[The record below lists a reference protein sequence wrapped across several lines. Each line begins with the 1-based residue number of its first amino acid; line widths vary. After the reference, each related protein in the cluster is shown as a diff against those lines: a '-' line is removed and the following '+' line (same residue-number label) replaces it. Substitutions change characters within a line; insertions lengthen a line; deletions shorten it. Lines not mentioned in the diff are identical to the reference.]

1 MSQKFSLF
9 LCSVCVISLSD
20 LQRALVE
27 SYILILMTTINIKA
41 NNIGMLKMKALV
53 LSGGKGTR
61 LRPLTF
67 TCAKQLIP
75 VANKPILGYVL
86 DQVAETGINDV
97 GIITAP
103 ETSDYVK
110 EYVKDGS
117 EWNFNTVYIAQE
129 PLGLAHAVKTAQTF
143 LADDS
148 FVMCLGDNVT
158 GQGINTFVQKFQ
170 KENLDA
176 LIILKEVDDPSSF
189 GIAQLDQKG
198 NIIKL
203 VEKPKTPI
211 GNLAIIGTYL
221 FSSKIHQAIK
231 RIKPSWRGELE
242 ITDAI
247 QEMMNLGFKVKAE
260 ILNSWWLDTG
270 KKDDILSANAK
281 ILDEYIQR
289 DIRGTVTNST
299 IDGRVKVDTD
309 AAILNSTIRGPCIV
323 GKNALIEN
331 SFIGPYTS
339 IGDNSKI
346 FTSTVQYCVLLENV
360 TIKDVE
366 RLEDS
371 LVGKNAKV
379 TRNQQHRI
387 IKLHVGDYSEVEV

>member
-1 MSQKFSLF
+1 
-9 LCSVCVISLSD
+9 
-20 LQRALVE
+20 
-27 SYILILMTTINIKA
+27 
-41 NNIGMLKMKALV
+41 MKALV

-86 DQVAETGINDV
+86 DQVAATGITEV
-97 GIITAP
+97 GVITAP
-103 ETSDYVK
+103 ETGQYVE
-110 EYVKDGS
+110 EYVGDGS
-117 EWNFNTVYIAQE
+117 KWALDVGYISQE
-129 PLGLAHAVKTAQTF
+129 PLGLAHAVKTAQRF
-143 LADDS
+143 LGRDS

-158 GQGINTFVQKFQ
+158 GQGLKVFVQKFQ
-170 KENLDA
+170 EERLDA

-189 GIAQLDQKG
+189 GIAQLDDEG
-198 NIIKL
+198 NIVRL
-203 VEKPKTPI
+203 VEKPKTPM

-221 FSSKIHQAIK
+221 FSDKVHRAIA

-247 QEMMNLGFKVKAE
+247 QEMINLGFKVKAE

-281 ILDEYIQR
+281 ILDAYIQR
-289 DIRGTVTNST
+289 DVKGSVADST
-299 IDGRVKVDTD
+299 IDGRVKVEAD
-309 AAILNSTIRGPCIV
+309 AKIVGSTVRGPCII
-323 GKNALIEN
+323 GKNALVEN

-346 FTSTVQYCVLLENV
+346 SNSNLEYCVTLENV
-360 TIKDVE
+360 VIQDVE

-371 LVGKNAKV
+371 LIGKNAKV
-379 TRNQQHRI
+379 TKNQKNRT

>member
-1 MSQKFSLF
+1 
-9 LCSVCVISLSD
+9 
-20 LQRALVE
+20 
-27 SYILILMTTINIKA
+27 
-41 NNIGMLKMKALV
+41 MKALV

-86 DQVAETGINDV
+86 DQIASTNIKKV

-103 ETSDYVK
+103 ETGQFVMDYVG
-110 EYVKDGS
+110 DGS
-117 EWNFNTVYIAQE
+117 NWLFDVVTYIPQE
-129 PLGLAHAVKTAQTF
+129 PLGLAHAVKTAKKF
-143 LADDS
+143 LGQDS

-158 GQGINTFVQKFQ
+158 GQSLNSFVKKF
-170 KENLDA
+170 KNEHLDA
-176 LIILKEVDDPSSF
+176 LIILKQVDNPSSF
-189 GIAQLDQKG
+189 GIAQLDEKG

-221 FSSKIHQAIK
+221 FSNKVHQAIEK
-231 RIKPSWRGELE
+231 IKPSWRGELE

-247 QEMMNLGFKVKAE
+247 QEMINMSFKVKAE
-260 ILNSWWLDTG
+260 ILDSWWLDTG

-281 ILDEYIQR
+281 ILDTYIR
-289 DIRGTVTNST
+289 NDVKASVISSNL
-299 IDGRVKVDTD
+299 DGRIKAETG
-309 AAILNSTIRGPCIV
+309 ARIINSTIRGPCII
-323 GKNALIEN
+323 GKNTLIEN

-339 IGDNSKI
+339 IGDNSQI
-346 FTSTVQYCVLLENV
+346 INSNIEYCVVQEHV
-360 TIKDVE
+360 IIKDVE
-366 RLEDS
+366 RLEES
-371 LVGKNAKV
+371 LIGKNAKI
-379 TRNQQHRI
+379 TRNQRNRT

>member
-1 MSQKFSLF
+1 
-9 LCSVCVISLSD
+9 
-20 LQRALVE
+20 
-27 SYILILMTTINIKA
+27 
-41 NNIGMLKMKALV
+41 MKALV

-86 DQVAETGINDV
+86 DQVASTSIKKV

-103 ETSDYVK
+103 ETGQFVKDYVS
-110 EYVKDGS
+110 DGS
-117 EWNFNTVYIAQE
+117 SWNLNVSYIPQE
-129 PLGLAHAVKTAQTF
+129 PLGLAHAVKTARRF
-143 LADDS
+143 LGQDS

-158 GQGINTFVQKFQ
+158 GQGLNSFIKKF
-170 KENLDA
+170 KNEHLDA
-176 LIILKEVDDPSSF
+176 LIILKEVETPSSF
-189 GIAQLDQKG
+189 GIAQLNEKG
-198 NIIKL
+198 NIVRL
-203 VEKPKTPI
+203 VEKPKTPM

-221 FSSKIHQAIK
+221 FSNKVHQAIEK
-231 RIKPSWRGELE
+231 IKPSWRGELE

-247 QEMMNLGFKVKAE
+247 QEMINMGFSVKAE

-281 ILDEYIQR
+281 ILDVYIQR
-289 DIRGTVTNST
+289 DVKGTVTNST
-299 IDGRVKVDTD
+299 IDGRVKVEPE
-309 AAILNSTIRGPCIV
+309 AKIVNSTIRGPCVI
-323 GKNALIEN
+323 GKNVLIEN

-339 IGDNSKI
+339 VGDGSKI
-346 FTSTVQYCVLLENV
+346 FNSNLEYCVIQDCV

-371 LVGKNAKV
+371 LIGKNAKV
-379 TRNQQHRI
+379 TRNQRNRT

>member
-1 MSQKFSLF
+1 
-9 LCSVCVISLSD
+9 
-20 LQRALVE
+20 
-27 SYILILMTTINIKA
+27 
-41 NNIGMLKMKALV
+41 MKALV

-86 DQVAETGINDV
+86 DQVAETDIKDV

-110 EYVKDGS
+110 EYVKDGT
-117 EWNFNTVYIAQE
+117 EWNIKIAYIPQE
-129 PLGLAHAVKTAQTF
+129 PLGLAHAVKTAQPF

-158 GQGINTFVQKFQ
+158 GQGINTFVQKFK

-189 GIAQLDQKG
+189 GIAQLDTKG

-203 VEKPKTPI
+203 VEKPKTPM

-247 QEMMNLGFKVKAE
+247 QEMINLGFKVKAE

-281 ILDEYIQR
+281 ILDEYIHR
-289 DIRGTVTNST
+289 EIRGTVNNST
-299 IDGRVKVDTD
+299 IDGRVKVDTE
-309 AAILNSTIRGPCIV
+309 AAIINSTIRGPCII

-346 FTSTVQYCVLLENV
+346 FTSTLQYCVLLENV

-379 TRNQQHRI
+379 KRNQRNRT
-387 IKLHVGDYSEVEV
+387 IKLHIGDYSEVEV